1 MISLILVAVKYLED
15 PMVIRPVNRA
25 VVFNFSDC
33 HFELAY
39 VSFIISEEGW
49 VCSSTKYFPIFE
61 GGDYKRYGIVNAR
74 QFLIFVHQI
83 YCGGLCFTMCNLG
96 AKVHEFIC

>member
-25 VVFNFSDC
+25 VVFNFFDC

-61 GGDYKRYGIVNAR
+61 GGTISVTAS
-74 QFLIFVHQI
+74 
-83 YCGGLCFTMCNLG
+83 
-96 AKVHEFIC
+96 